1 MVPMTALRP
10 VRLAIA
16 ALCMGVLGFGAQA
29 ERLPA
34 PPLQA
39 PALLSPRL
47 IEQPSPEYAAAV
59 TRWKSSLSAFAD
71 ADKTLAPGTDG
82 VLFVGSSTIRFWTHL
97 AQDFRQLPVVINRG
111 FGGSTMADCSLFTGE
126 LVVRY
131 KPRHVLVYAGDN
143 DLAEGRTPLQV
154 MESFAHFASTVR
166 AALPDTRI
174 SYISVKPSPS
184 REALLPKIRETN
196 NIIAAYIRTLGNSEY
211 IDIYTPMLG
220 ADGRPRPEL
229 FLADKLHMN
238 ETGYRLWQT
247 VISSHVMEGR
257 TLAGV
262 SSTAPVLTTT
272 ETTAAPASTAAP
284 AAPAAPVAARP
295 DRKP

>member
-10 VRLAIA
+10 VRFAIA

-34 PPLQA
+34 PALQA

-126 LVVRY
+126 LVTRY

-272 ETTAAPASTAAP
+272 ETTAAPAS
-284 AAPAAPVAARP
+284 PAAPVAALP
-295 DRKP
+295 IRKP